1 MEQSDS
7 MELAKVIERN
17 RHLTTIEQAERI
29 LDDLGVRR
37 QFDIR
42 DVYERDGMSLTTT
55 KQRPHGRW
63 VSDWVEIT

>member
-1 MEQSDS
+1 MMEA
-7 MELAKVIERN
+7 LIRRH
-17 RHLTTIEQAERI
+17 RHLTTKELATVI

-37 QFDIR
+37 QYDIR

-63 VSDWVEIT
+63 VSDWVLID

>member
-1 MEQSDS
+1 MVQSDS

-17 RHLTTIEQAERI
+17 RHLTTLEQADRI
-29 LDDLGVRR
+29 LSDLGIRK

-42 DVYERDGMSLTTT
+42 DVYERDGMSLSTS
-55 KQRPHGRW
+55 KARPHGRW